1 MFFPRLF
8 AVLALAA
15 LGALSGCAPVATY
28 NPAYISHVKL
38 AEAEKLIGRILI
50 YTEKMDDDVPY
61 TGKPTS
67 FTGGGTTLTIPL
79 GMISR
84 EIAVIVFGDLFRG
97 GAERSNSLTNLT
109 RYRLVLRPKIVNFSY
124 EYNQLKNLGFAI
136 TPTVIATL
144 EVSLLD
150 GKGMTYWTRS
160 YFSGTVETDA
170 YFISGAPGEEIG
182 KAAHKAIYDLMLKAA
197 KDIRREVGT
206 GDIPEV
212 KEL

>member
-1 MFFPRLF
+1 MFSPRLF
-8 AVLALAA
+8 TVLALAA

-28 NPAYISHVKL
+28 NPAYISHVNL
-38 AEAEKLIGRILI
+38 AEAEKLNGRILI
-50 YTEKMDDDVPY
+50 FTEKIDDDVPY
-61 TGKPTS
+61 MGKPTS
-67 FTGGGTTLTIPL
+67 FTGSATTLTIPL
-79 GMISR
+79 GVITR

-97 GAERSNSLTNLT
+97 GAERSNSMTNLT
-109 RYRLVLRPKIVNFSY
+109 SYRLVLKPKIVNFSY

-144 EVSLLD
+144 EASLLD
-150 GKGMTYWTRS
+150 SKGMTSWTKS

-170 YFISGAPGEEIG
+170 YMISGAPGEEIG

-197 KDIRREVGT
+197 KDIRSEAGS
-206 GDIPEV
+206 GNIPEV